1 VRGEGEVAE
10 LATFAGILGNEG
22 ALRLLEG
29 ALVSGEVA
37 HAYLFY
43 GPPGVGKRTVARR
56 FGAALVAGGDA
67 GAEDRARRGLH
78 PDLSEVEPEGAFTTI
93 GQVREVVRLAA
104 SRPFEGARRVF
115 ILEADTLNVQAANAL
130 LKTLEEPEG
139 ETIFVLLAASREGVM
154 PTILSRAQVVRFNPV
169 PTKLVAGF
177 LKERGLGGGV
187 ASEASNSVATPPS
200 LEPGLAAAL
209 GRGSVGLSLRYA
221 RERELRELREAIFE
235 AAFSF
240 GGDFEE
246 RTRVVGEIVARA
258 EAVGAAR
265 EAAFLEGFDEGGVAS
280 DTPETNATPPSRVD
294 RRVREGAKRAG
305 RAARDGAVREA
316 LELLALVYR
325 DAAAIEVG
333 APELVANVDRVEEI
347 RRRVEEYRGADWAG
361 AALRVG
367 DARTALAYNVSAEA
381 ILEVTLS
388 RIRRR
393 VLEPSPG
400 SWTSASPAGRPR
412 GSATPGTSTSGSA
425 TR

>member
-1 VRGEGEVAE
+1 VAE
-10 LATFAGILGNEG
+10 PATFAGILGNDA
-22 ALRLLEG
+22 ALRLLAG
-29 ALVSGEVA
+29 ALKSGGVA

-56 FGAALVAGGDA
+56 FGAALVSGGNA
-67 GAEDRARRGLH
+67 PAEDRARRGLH
-78 PDLSEVEPEGAFTTI
+78 PDLSEVQPEGVFTTI

-115 ILEADTLNVQAANAL
+115 ILEGDTLNVQAANAL

-139 ETIFVLLAASREGVM
+139 DTTFILLAASREGVL
-154 PTILSRAQVVRFNPV
+154 PTILSRAQAVRFNPV
-169 PTKLVAGF
+169 PKKLVAG
-177 LKERGLGGGV
+177 LLEERGV
-187 ASEASNSVATPPS
+187 QEA
-200 LEPGLAAAL
+200 GLAAAL
-209 GRGSVGLSLRYA
+209 GRGSVGLALRYA
-221 RERELRELREAIFE
+221 GERELRELREVIFE
-235 AAFSF
+235 AAFSLD
-240 GGDFEE
+240 GDFEE
-246 RTRVVGEIVARA
+246 RSRVVGEIVARA

-265 EAAFLEGFDEGGVAS
+265 EAAFLEAVEE
-280 DTPETNATPPSRVD
+280 PD
-294 RRVREGAKRAG
+294 RRAKEGAKRAG
-305 RAARDGAVREA
+305 RAARDGAVGEA

-325 DAAAIEVG
+325 DAAAIEAG
-333 APELVANVDRVEEI
+333 APELAANVDRVEEI
-347 RRRVEEYRGADWAG
+347 RRKVEEYRGADWAG

-367 DARTALAYNVSAEA
+367 EARTALAYNVAAEA

-388 RIRRR
+388 RIRWR